1 MYSKI
6 TKILV
11 LSVLVL
17 LFISSTAVA
26 QEWVVTA
33 KGDKERINISQISL
47 ESMTLREAISKA
59 NSGDT
64 ITFAA
69 NITEVNVMYG
79 TLNIS
84 KDLTIGGHSKVIIK
98 KDPSPV
104 TQDLTIFTVSD
115 ANVVFRQ
122 LTIENGNVMN
132 GLGGAVL
139 ADKAN
144 LTFDS
149 CIIQRN
155 RAGTGG
161 AIYAANGSYIK
172 LDSTSVYRNNAT
184 VDGSAIYIKN
194 GTLDIQNSVIDG
206 HSDRYNVIRIEQGTL
221 IANQARIINN
231 EVKDKGSPVNA
242 SAGTTVE
249 FRSSTFSNNTA
260 TESAG
265 ITSYGTLT
273 VANSV
278 FDGGVTSGSGG
289 GIALKNGA
297 TGDIRYS
304 IFSNSTVTND
314 GGGIHV
320 DVGSRAIVD
329 TCTFINN
336 LANYGGAF
344 FSRGDLTVTSSTAVN
359 NTAKFY
365 GGALASWNDG
375 TATLTKNIIAANTAR
390 SNNTRN
396 DTGGGG
402 LNISNSNAM
411 LSNNVIVGNTDPRTI
426 DFGEA
431 NATVRSGGNNL
442 LGTYRGTGRFPID
455 ASDVAGIVAED
466 VFVLS
471 GGLPSLTKPTGH
483 TAGYNN
489 IPVYT
494 VELNSSSNN
503 PAAHVLGES
512 GSVPE
517 PQPPQVDVPQTPP
530 PQPPVES
537 SGSKLVT
544 YLMYSLIFVVLIIVL
559 GVGVYFGLKYRK
571 KKQYEF
577 K

>member
-1 MYSKI
+1 
-6 TKILV
+6 
-11 LSVLVL
+11 
-17 LFISSTAVA
+17 
-26 QEWVVTA
+26 
-33 KGDKERINISQISL
+33 
-47 ESMTLREAISKA
+47 
-59 NSGDT
+59 
-64 ITFAA
+64 
-69 NITEVNVMYG
+69 
-79 TLNIS
+79 
-84 KDLTIGGHSKVIIK
+84 
-98 KDPSPV
+98 
-104 TQDLTIFTVSD
+104 
-115 ANVVFRQ
+115 
-122 LTIENGNVMN
+122 
-132 GLGGAVL
+132 L

-320 DVGSRAIVD
+320 DVGQEQSLIHAH
-329 TCTFINN
+329 
-336 LANYGGAF
+336 L
-344 FSRGDLTVTSSTAVN
+344 ST
-359 NTAKFY
+359 T
-365 GGALASWNDG
+365 W
-375 TATLTKNIIAANTAR
+375 
-390 SNNTRN
+390 
-396 DTGGGG
+396 
-402 LNISNSNAM
+402 
-411 LSNNVIVGNTDPRTI
+411 
-426 DFGEA
+426 
-431 NATVRSGGNNL
+431 
-442 LGTYRGTGRFPID
+442 
-455 ASDVAGIVAED
+455 
-466 VFVLS
+466 
-471 GGLPSLTKPTGH
+471 PT
-483 TAGYNN
+483 T
-489 IPVYT
+489 
-494 VELNSSSNN
+494 
-503 PAAHVLGES
+503 AAHFS
-512 GSVPE
+512 AAA
-517 PQPPQVDVPQTPP
+517 T
-530 PQPPVES
+530 
-537 SGSKLVT
+537 
-544 YLMYSLIFVVLIIVL
+544 
-559 GVGVYFGLKYRK
+559 
-571 KKQYEF
+571 
-577 K
+577 